1 VSEHSATIDWRR
13 TTSDFR
19 YATYNRSHVWRFESG
34 VEVPACAAPANI
46 PPSAPRS
53 KGVDPEEGFVAAIS
67 SCHMLWFLHIA
78 CTRKFIVDRYTDSA
92 VGFLEKDRNGKVSVT
107 RVSLRPEVTFAG
119 ENRPTG
125 GQLAELHREAHEEC
139 FIANSVKTE
148 IVIEPR

>member
-1 VSEHSATIDWRR
+1 MSEHSAIIEWRR
-13 TTSDFR
+13 TTSDFQ

-46 PPSAPRS
+46 PPTAPRS

-67 SCHMLWFLHIA
+67 SCHMLWFLHLA
-78 CTRKFIVDRYTDSA
+78 CTQKFTVDGYTDNA
-92 VGFLEKDRNGKVSVT
+92 VGVLEKDRNGKVSVT
-107 RVSLRPEVTFAG
+107 RVSLRPEVTFGG
-119 ENRPTG
+119 ENRPTAE
-125 GQLAELHREAHEEC
+125 QLAELHHEAHEEC